1 MWPRYETVVQ
11 HAKTWHSER
20 MMSGFNVATVR
31 DRGATTQG
39 GKCNEEDQ
47 VSMWPRYETVVQPSS
62 VPAALQ
68 PGGVSMWP
76 RYETVVQLSVV
87 FPFSPLPCRFQ
98 CGHGTRPWCNSTGTA
113 ITNCTSPFQCG
124 HGTRPWCNLEEDR

>member
-47 VSMWPRYETVVQPSS
+47 VSMWPRYETVVQPS
-62 VPAALQ
+62 
-68 PGGVSMWP
+68 
-76 RYETVVQLSVV
+76 VV